1 MRDLVILVADGT
13 MKAVFDAFFDRDR
26 WDLRL
31 QCGAFDLWPQEDIFH
46 DPLHTDG
53 GVHKSAHQLLRPY
66 LNTHIRAIVVLD
78 QQFGGELP
86 AEQVRLEILQ
96 NLRAN
101 GWAEDR
107 CSVVVIDPELEIWLW
122 QDNANVAQAIRFTGP
137 SVRQHL
143 QQVGKWPVGA
153 AKPLDPK
160 ETIQEFIKPHRALK
174 TKVVYSRIAR
184 TVSVAR
190 CTDPAFQLFAGTL
203 RGWFP
208 QGAGA

>member
-78 QQFGGELP
+78 QQFGGWAKAQKAFFGDGGE
-86 AEQVRLEILQ
+86 VD
-96 NLRAN
+96 RAM
-101 GWAEDR
+101 
-107 CSVVVIDPELEIWLW
+107 
-122 QDNANVAQAIRFTGP
+122 
-137 SVRQHL
+137 
-143 QQVGKWPVGA
+143 A
-153 AKPLDPK
+153 A
-160 ETIQEFIKPHRALK
+160 R
-174 TKVVYSRIAR
+174 
-184 TVSVAR
+184 
-190 CTDPAFQLFAGTL
+190 
-203 RGWFP
+203 
-208 QGAGA
+208 